1 MSEKKEVSS
10 KEEVELN
17 ISEKIKESASTS
29 TRHDLQFPRRFFHM
43 TMGTAAGIIYYS
55 FLSHQSAVSILGT
68 AACIVYIVEQI
79 RINYPEYAATFKIVN
94 KYLLRAEEQLKES
107 AGMPFVMGLLLTLLS
122 FPKVVALCAIFTLA
136 IADPMSAIIGIRFGK
151 NKIFKRKSIE
161 GSAAFF
167 VSTFCILVF
176 VFSTLYGNDLF
187 IVCILGFI
195 VSSIMTGLELIPIRV
210 DDNLTIPIATGLIT
224 WLVVTILGIPTF

>member
-1 MSEKKEVSS
+1 MSKDTTKTSEEVKEVINEA
-10 KEEVELN
+10 KQETP
-17 ISEKIKESASTS
+17 TS

-43 TMGTAAGIIYYS
+43 SMGVGAGIIYYS
-55 FLSHQSAVSILGT
+55 FLSHQLAVSILGT

-151 NKIFKRKSIE
+151 NKIFKRKSME

-167 VSTFCILVF
+167 VSTFCIIVF
-176 VFSTLYGNDLF
+176 VFGTLYQHDLF
-187 IVCILGFI
+187 MVSVLAII
-195 VSSIMTGLELIPIRV
+195 VSIVMTGLELIPLRI
-210 DDNLTIPIATGLIT
+210 DDNLTIPIAMGLMT
-224 WLVVTILGIPTF
+224 WLFATILSIPTV

>member
-1 MSEKKEVSS
+1 VS
-10 KEEVELN
+10 KETSESSTEDKKLN
-17 ISEKIKESASTS
+17 ESTPTS

-43 TMGTAAGIIYYS
+43 SMGTTAGVIYYS
-55 FLSHQSAVSILGT
+55 FLSHQLAVSILGT

-136 IADPMSAIIGIRFGK
+136 IADPMSAIVGIRFGK
-151 NKIFKRKSIE
+151 RKIMQRKSLE
-161 GSAAFF
+161 GSLAFF
-167 VSTFCILVF
+167 ISTFLILIT
-176 VFSTLYGNDLF
+176 VFSGLYQND
-187 IVCILGFI
+187 IIIISALGFI
-195 VSSIMTGLELIPIRV
+195 VASVMTGLELIPVRI
-210 DDNLTIPIATGLIT
+210 DDNLTIPIATGLMT
-224 WLVVTILGIPTF
+224 WLFAAILGIPTI

>member
-1 MSEKKEVSS
+1 MSKDKVLSS
-10 KEEVELN
+10 DEEVIN
-17 ISEKIKESASTS
+17 SESKTEAPTS

-43 TMGTAAGIIYYS
+43 SMGTGAGIIYFS
-55 FLSHQSAVSILGT
+55 FLSHQHAVSILGT

-151 NKIFKRKSIE
+151 NKIFKRKSVE

-167 VSTFCILVF
+167 ISTLAIIIF
-176 VFSTLYGNDLF
+176 VFGSLYGHD
-187 IVCILGFI
+187 VFI
-195 VSSIMTGLELIPIRV
+195 VSILGLIVASVMTALELIPVRV

-224 WLVVTILGIPTF
+224 WLFAAILGIPTI

>member
-1 MSEKKEVSS
+1 MS
-10 KEEVELN
+10 KEKTTSLEEVQEAN
-17 ISEKIKESASTS
+17 NQKQQEAPTS

-43 TMGTAAGIIYYS
+43 TMGTGAGIIYYS
-55 FLSHQSAVSILGT
+55 FLSHQLAVSILGT

-151 NKIFKRKSIE
+151 NKIFKRKSLE

-167 VSTFCILVF
+167 ISTFCIIMIVF
-176 VFSTLYGNDLF
+176 NTLYLHDF
-187 IVCILGFI
+187 FMVAVLGLI
-195 VSSIMTGLELIPIRV
+195 VSIVMTGLELIPLRI

-224 WLVVTILGIPTF
+224 WLFATTLGIPTI